1 MTMEQKGH
9 YKLSIITPIY
19 NLQEYLDRC
28 IQSILAQKY
37 SDFELILVDDG
48 STDRSAEIIDSYA
61 ERDRRIKVVHKANG
75 GVSSARNKGLEVA
88 HGEWIFFCD
97 GDDEL
102 YEDSLELMMSKT
114 IENDIDF
121 VMFGYETYDENNKK
135 VYSMPDRKE
144 ALITADEGLRYMFR
158 PRYHKYW
165 GFVHTKLFRRE
176 CISKS
181 NLRFVENIYFNE
193 DRLFCVQYLCAI
205 SGSVYFTTTPLY
217 KYFERNNSAMCSLKT
232 QFNEK
237 ALTELDAYTLML
249 RDMQTSGKSQELL
262 MLCKKD
268 FLSSIRGVRRMTR
281 HFRVSDSN
289 VMRRLRHAKYHEIG
303 VQSYITLRF
312 RELKKSF
319 LCKCNL

>member
-1 MTMEQKGH
+1 MTMEQKEH

-135 VYSMPDRKE
+135 VYSIPDRKE

-158 PRYHKYW
+158 PRYYKYW

-181 NLRFVENIYFNE
+181 NLRFAENIYFNE

-249 RDMQTSGKSQELL
+249 SDMQACGKSKELII
-262 MLCKKD
+262 LCKKNY
-268 FLSSIRGVRRMTR
+268 LSSIRAIR
-281 HFRVSDSN
+281 HMVCRFKISDPS
-289 VMRRLRHAKYHEIG
+289 VMKKLRHAKYHDIG
-303 VQSYITLRF
+303 LRSYIIIRLRK
-312 RELKKSF
+312 LKPRF